1 MVDFRKMNQNGM
13 QGVPGG
19 PQQMGQQQQ
28 PGQMPGDQ
36 QDNNPQIMNF
46 LNEANEN
53 NWKEESYRNRVSS
66 QDVTPRKIIQTGA
79 REFAEKRTEIIFIY
93 RSDFK
98 LMNSFEMLVKW
109 KMAKNLLNGK
119 PKFLTDLEHGKNMSN
134 LWQH

>member
-1 MVDFRKMNQNGM
+1 MGHFRKMNQNGM

-19 PQQMGQQQQ
+19 PQQMGQQVQQQ

-66 QDVTPRKIIQTGA
+66 VHLMPLPR
-79 REFAEKRTEIIFIY
+79 
-93 RSDFK
+93 
-98 LMNSFEMLVKW
+98 NSYEPALESLQK
-109 KMAKNLLNGK
+109 KE
-119 PKFLTDLEHGKNMSN
+119 PK
-134 LWQH
+134 

>member
-53 NWKEESYRNRVSS
+53 NWKEESYRNRVRIHL
-66 QDVTPRKIIQTGA
+66 VPLPRKS
-79 REFAEKRTEIIFIY
+79 Y
-93 RSDFK
+93 
-98 LMNSFEMLVKW
+98 EMALESLQK
-109 KMAKNLLNGK
+109 KE
-119 PKFLTDLEHGKNMSN
+119 PK
-134 LWQH
+134 